1 MLILSC
7 CEGHPATRSSVEA
20 IAASDVSDV
29 SDMPPM
35 AAATAGFY
43 VSVKERVRHR
53 LFIQL

>member
-20 IAASDVSDV
+20 IAASDV